1 MTFDQRERLAK
12 LVNLKKDEAAMDVV
26 FGIELALSEFGHW
39 EAVRER
45 ARELRVAEGRNP
57 WD

>member
-1 MTFDQRERLAK
+1 MTAEQKEKLAK

-26 FGIELALSEFGHW
+26 FGIELALSHLGHW
-39 EAVRER
+39 GAVSQR
-45 ARELRVAEGRNP
+45 AGELRKEEGRNP